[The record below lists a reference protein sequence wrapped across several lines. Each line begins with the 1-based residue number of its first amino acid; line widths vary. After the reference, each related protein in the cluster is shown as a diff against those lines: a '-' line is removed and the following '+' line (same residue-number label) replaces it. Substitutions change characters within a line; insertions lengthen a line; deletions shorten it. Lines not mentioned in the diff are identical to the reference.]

1 MAACQSN
8 SGKTTVTL
16 AVMATLRAAGLQVA
30 PFKAG
35 PDFIDPQWHT
45 ALCHRP
51 SYTLDTCMVGQ
62 QESRAVL
69 LNKQQQA
76 DIAVVE
82 GVMGL
87 YDGKQGVGETG
98 STADLARILGL
109 PVVLVVNAK
118 GMAGSIAPMVA
129 GFTQFA
135 QGFQIV
141 GVIANRVG
149 SLGHAQILR
158 QALQTYH
165 LPPLLGWLSHQ
176 PEIALGE
183 RHLGLLL
190 PQDQATPATETL
202 IQALT
207 LDTEKLLEAISLSP
221 SPPAP
226 PSSPLPAQPV
236 SPLLAGKQIAI
247 ARDHAFC
254 FLYPANLEWL
264 TEQGASLHFFS
275 PLAGEPLPHESDA
288 LWFPGGY
295 PELHA
300 ATLTLSPTWSSL
312 RPAIEAGL
320 PVLAECGGMM
330 ALGTTLT
337 DHEGTGW
344 PMAGLLPIHT
354 RMTKRLAGLGYRHD
368 QSGVRGHA
376 FHHSVRDPSPLE
388 PAFQVDRGDNG
399 VRWLQIRASYTH
411 WYFPSQPV
419 AVARWLGRINTDP
432 N

>member
-16 AVMATLRAAGLQVA
+16 AVMAALQAVGLRVA

-51 SYTLDTCMVGQ
+51 SYTLDTCMVGS
-62 QESRAVL
+62 QESRAL
-69 LNKQQQA
+69 LLDKQQQA

-98 STADLARILGL
+98 STADLARTLGL

-118 GMAGSIAPMVA
+118 GMAGSIAPLVA

-135 QGFQIV
+135 QGFRIV
-141 GVIANRVG
+141 GIIANRVG
-149 SLGHAQILR
+149 TPGHAQILR
-158 QALQTYH
+158 QALQTYQ
-165 LPPLLGWLSHQ
+165 LPPLLGWLLHK
-176 PEIALGE
+176 PEIGLGE
-183 RHLGLLL
+183 RHLGLVL
-190 PQDQATPATETL
+190 PQDQATPATEAL

-207 LDTEKLLEAISLSP
+207 LDTERLLAQIAPPP
-221 SPPAP
+221 SA
-226 PSSPLPAQPV
+226 PSSPPPPLSSQPV
-236 SPLLAGKQIAI
+236 APLLAGKQIAI

-275 PLAGEPLPHESDA
+275 PLAGDPLPPTSDA
-288 LWFPGGY
+288 LWLPGGY
-295 PELHA
+295 PELQA
-300 ATLTLSPTWSSL
+300 AALALSPSWSSL
-312 RPAIEAGL
+312 RAAIAAGL

-330 ALGTTLT
+330 ALGSTLI
-337 DHEGTGW
+337 DHAGTCW
-344 PMAGLLPIHT
+344 PMAEILPIHT
-354 RMTKRLAGLGYRHD
+354 RMTERLAGLGYR
-368 QSGVRGHA
+368 QETSGVRGHA

-388 PAFQVDRGDNG
+388 PAFQVDRGDPG
-399 VRWLQIRASYTH
+399 IRWLQVRASYTH
-411 WYFPSQPV
+411 WYFPSQPIT
-419 AVARWLGRINTDP
+419 VARWFNGA
-432 N
+432 